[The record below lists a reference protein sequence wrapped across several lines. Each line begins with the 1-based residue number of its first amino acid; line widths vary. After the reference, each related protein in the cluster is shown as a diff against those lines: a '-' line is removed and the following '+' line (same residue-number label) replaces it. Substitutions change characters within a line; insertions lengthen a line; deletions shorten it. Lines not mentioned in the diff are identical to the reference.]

1 MVGDA
6 GEAVS
11 GSEHGRTP
19 ERRDSPR
26 VAARIEAAYEDADR
40 QLFLT
45 SRDLSESG
53 IFLLAPDPPAA
64 GGAARVTLEL
74 PGCAELLRLRG
85 VVVRNQRAE
94 PAGFA
99 VRFEAS
105 TFSELAH
112 ATLRRWLQETAS
124 PSAQ

>member
-11 GSEHGRTP
+11 GSEHRRTP

-26 VAARIEAAYEDADR
+26 VPARIEAAYEDADR

-85 VVVRNQRAE
+85 VVARNQRAE

-105 TFSELAH
+105 TFSELAR

>member
-1 MVGDA
+1 MTRPICEPGA
-6 GEAVS
+6 
-11 GSEHGRTP
+11 

-26 VAARIEAAYEDADR
+26 VSTRIEAAYEDAER

-45 SRDLSESG
+45 SRDVSESG

-64 GGAARVTLEL
+64 GGAARLTLQL

-85 VVVRNQRAE
+85 VVARRQSGE

-99 VRFEAS
+99 VRFDAS
-105 TFSELAH
+105 SFSDVAR
-112 ATLRRWLQETAS
+112 ASLRRWLQETAS
-124 PSAQ
+124 SPPQ

>member
-1 MVGDA
+1 VTRPPPDA
-6 GEAVS
+6 A
-11 GSEHGRTP
+11 

-26 VAARIEAAYEDADR
+26 VAARLEAAYEDADR

-64 GGAARVTLEL
+64 GGSARLTLEL
-74 PGCAELLRLRG
+74 PGFAELLRVRG
-85 VVVRNQRAE
+85 VVARSQSAG

-99 VRFEAS
+99 VRFDAS
-105 TFSELAH
+105 SFSDA
-112 ATLRRWLQETAS
+112 ARSTLRRWLQETARSS
-124 PSAQ
+124 PQ